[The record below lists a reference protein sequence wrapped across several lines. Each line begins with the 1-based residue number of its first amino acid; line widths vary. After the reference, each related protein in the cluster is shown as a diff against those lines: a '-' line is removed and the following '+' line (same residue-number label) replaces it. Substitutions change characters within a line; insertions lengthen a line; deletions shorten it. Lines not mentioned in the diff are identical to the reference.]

1 MKTPKRPSRSLT
13 VGTDNNT
20 DKHIK
25 QPHTMNTFMTLCAS
39 MALTLT
45 AFATNNN
52 DGTTRYKVDA
62 SASSVTWHA
71 TKVTGEHMGTV
82 NLANGYLSV
91 TDGNLTSANVIVD
104 MQTIACTDLEG
115 EWSDKLVGHLNSD
128 DFFNVSEHKT
138 STFTLR
144 NMTPLKDA
152 QGDATHSV
160 TGDFTIRG
168 ITKSVTFDAKVT
180 NTGDAF
186 AVEGSAVLN
195 RAEFDV
201 KYGSGSFF
209 DNLGDNLIHDNFT
222 VGFNLVASAM

>member
-1 MKTPKRPSRSLT
+1 
-13 VGTDNNT
+13 
-20 DKHIK
+20 
-25 QPHTMNTFMTLCAS
+25 MTLCAS

-45 AFATNNN
+45 AFGTNND

-62 SASSVTWHA
+62 AASSVTWHA

-115 EWSDKLVGHLNSD
+115 EWGQKLVGHLNSD

-138 STFTLR
+138 SSFTFR
-144 NMTPLKDA
+144 SMTPLKDA
-152 QGDATHSV
+152 SGEATHSV
-160 TGDFTIRG
+160 TGEFTIRG
-168 ITKSVTFDAKVT
+168 ITKSVTFDARVT
-180 NTGDAF
+180 NTAGAF
-186 AVEGSAVLN
+186 AVEGEAVLN

-209 DNLGDNLIHDNFT
+209 ENLGDNLIHDNFT
-222 VGFNLVASAM
+222 VGFNLVAKAM

>member
-1 MKTPKRPSRSLT
+1 
-13 VGTDNNT
+13 
-20 DKHIK
+20 
-25 QPHTMNTFMTLCAS
+25 MNTFMTLFAS

-45 AFATNNN
+45 AFASNDK

-62 SASSVTWHA
+62 SASSLTWHA

-82 NLANGYLSV
+82 NLANGYFTV

-115 EWSDKLVGHLNSD
+115 EWGTKLVGHLNSD

-138 STFTLR
+138 SSFTLR
-144 NMTPLKDA
+144 NMTPLKE
-152 QGDATHSV
+152 GSGEATHSV
-160 TGDFTIRG
+160 TGEFTIRG

-180 NTGDAF
+180 NTGDVF

-209 DNLGDNLIHDNFT
+209 ENLGDNLIHDNFT
-222 VGFNLVASAM
+222 VGFNLVAKAL